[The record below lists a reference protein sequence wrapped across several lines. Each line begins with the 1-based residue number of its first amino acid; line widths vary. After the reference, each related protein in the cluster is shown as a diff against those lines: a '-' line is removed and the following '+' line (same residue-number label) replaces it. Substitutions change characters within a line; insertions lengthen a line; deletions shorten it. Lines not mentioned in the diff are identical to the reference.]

1 MRAVLLSAQSSPK
14 RTECHNRKPS
24 EACVYHVAPARWAVL
39 GDRHAVELAY
49 GMAEELRPLLTGGVY
64 PALPDAV
71 GEDVRRGRWEAYR
84 AMLRKLADAGKQV
97 TVVLQAPE
105 LPKSVDHLVM
115 QGAAG
120 GRVAGVPAQWWRS
133 RSTYVM
139 TRLAELP
146 PQVRI
151 VDPAAQF
158 CDADRCYAALDGIS
172 LYFDDHHMSVEGR
185 GASPEESSRMRTQ
198 HSSPGSAPA
207 GLLFCGTSRCPAPL
221 KLRTTLFPFASP
233 PQTCLSRTS

>member
-1 MRAVLLSAQSSPK
+1 VRAVLLSAQSSPK
-14 RTECHNRKPS
+14 RSECHSRKPS

-39 GDRHAVELAY
+39 GDSHAVELAY

-71 GEDVRRGRWEAYR
+71 GEDVRRGRREAYR

-97 TVVLQAPE
+97 TVVLQARTAEMGRP
-105 LPKSVDHLVM
+105 PGDARRCGRASSRRAGPVVAVPIHLRHD
-115 QGAAG
+115 AS
-120 GRVAGVPAQWWRS
+120 GRTA
-133 RSTYVM
+133 
-139 TRLAELP
+139 

-198 HSSPGSAPA
+198 HSSLGSAPA